1 MDQVMQAKEAEAPL
15 SVLLVS
21 ETPTS
26 YLVSLRIDALMESEV
41 WISHTQESASIMG
54 LSGGG
59 SEASPH
65 LLRRV
70 TLETAGAESTLRA
83 LIHRGNLFLILP
95 KAATLEKT
103 RLLE

>member
-1 MDQVMQAKEAEAPL
+1 
-15 SVLLVS
+15 
-21 ETPTS
+21 
-26 YLVSLRIDALMESEV
+26 
-41 WISHTQESASIMG
+41 MG